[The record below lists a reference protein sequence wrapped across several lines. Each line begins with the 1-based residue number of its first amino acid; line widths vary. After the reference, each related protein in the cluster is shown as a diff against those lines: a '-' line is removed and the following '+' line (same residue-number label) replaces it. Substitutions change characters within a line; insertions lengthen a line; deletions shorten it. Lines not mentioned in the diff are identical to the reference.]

1 MWYDSL
7 HGKVCFLHFSIQRF
21 LLPRRRSQE
30 LGKRENKMSWVP
42 GSPVLGPRAPW
53 RDWGRPDLSRG
64 SLRLT
69 PEFLKSSSRTCSWHG
84 PGSRASRGQEPQR
97 QRAHVLRAGAARA
110 GCASAGLWR
119 ASGHGPTGN
128 RLPTSP
134 GPQSLRLSWK
144 CSVWNAAPAMFPT
157 LVLLTRHC
165 NYGGKRR
172 VKKGVFSVSAQCL
185 TRKTTQPWPVG
196 SRLYWKLVSPCSKPT
211 LLVLYNAR
219 EKGRW

>member
-1 MWYDSL
+1 ML
-7 HGKVCFLHFSIQRF
+7 FAFSFQRF

-64 SLRLT
+64 SLHLT

-110 GCASAGLWR
+110 GCASAGLGR

-144 CSVWNAAPAMFPT
+144 SSAWNAAPAMFPP

-165 NYGGKRR
+165 NYGGKRIELRR
-172 VKKGVFSVSAQCL
+172 VCFPFQLGAWLGKPHSLDRWAQ
-185 TRKTTQPWPVG
+185 G
-196 SRLYWKLVSPCSKPT
+196 STGSWWARVQSP
-211 LLVLYNAR
+211 LF
-219 EKGRW
+219 